1 MWIAR
6 EANPFGRLSIRNLLL
21 FVAAVCAAS
30 FAYILMAAPVTHA
43 ADVKWN
49 GDSLMYGKD
58 SYVRQA
64 DAPEGNSMGLEK
76 GTHLYTFTEDAPTN
90 GGAQKT
96 HFIYFAPSVDP
107 TKATS
112 ASYAVYDFTPPDIF
126 KNPTD
131 KKTISLSAKTAEDS
145 KTTSCAV
152 QGIGWIVCPVTD
164 FFAGAM
170 DWLFNI
176 LSGFLTVRPVQTSQ
190 TNSLYRAWSY
200 MRNFA
205 NVAFVISFLV
215 IIFSQVS
222 NIGISNYGIKKILP
236 RLVIAAVLVNISYWI
251 CAIAIDIS
259 NIVGYSIQD
268 IFISMRNGLVGTEG
282 NSWNVTSWRS
292 ITGFVLS
299 GGTALTALGIGTFS
313 ALAGAGGAIYLLLPI
328 LLGVLM
334 AVLVALL
341 VLAARQAIIT
351 ILVIVSPL
359 AFVAY
364 ILPNTEKYFKRW
376 HELGTTLLVMFPAFS
391 VVFGGAQLAGT
402 AIIQNADSIN
412 LLILGMAV
420 QVAPLA
426 ITPLL
431 MRVSG
436 SLLTKIAGVV
446 NNPKRGMVDRTR
458 NWANGRAE
466 DHKARNLGRTDLKRR
481 NFMARSAQAIDTRNR
496 KREGWRKANEAS
508 ADATW
513 ENSEEA
519 HKIHAAS
526 AKASL
531 RKSVG
536 ESAAEAHFE
545 ALRHSDASIQNLEL
559 QARANKLNVDLSK
572 AKVEADWSEMRAGN
586 SRSMVVPENLSVEA
600 LASYAHARNNMASSL
615 RDTSQEAELENL
627 RKRSAER
634 IYSKQFT
641 SDLLENKKTVDG
653 KELLAYSGGI
663 AGAEGE
669 STVLSG
675 AVKEFRSEYIERIG
689 EKQQLLKHFNL
700 ETPDIQKLALG
711 KNVTGERIEAD
722 GRVVKYEFKA
732 SDAYAREAAIDTQLK
747 TGSFSEVQKIISES
761 GEVVIERDASGKETG
776 RRQGT
781 TYGYRTSIKDV
792 IKEYKIDSKAVFLG
806 SQTINDIAHG
816 RIGGEEGL
824 NMAAARSISTG
835 KITKEDVSGMK
846 RAALERLYTVT
857 AEQTPEWSEA
867 KTAAERDAIKVK
879 FDTRMDALRKSAWSV
894 LNTPVLSRNAEQE
907 SIEVLRDVVN
917 KYGITSDD

>member
-43 ADVKWN
+43 ADVSWN

-64 DAPEGNSMGLEK
+64 DAPQDNSMGLEK

-90 GGAQKT
+90 GGPQKT

-131 KKTISLSAKTAEDS
+131 KKTISLAAKTAEDS

-176 LSGFLTVRPVQTSQ
+176 LSGFLTVRPVQTNQ

-222 NIGISNYGIKKILP
+222 NVGISNYGIKKILP

-259 NIVGYSIQD
+259 NIIGYSIQD

-299 GGTALTALGIGTFS
+299 GGTALTALGIGTYS

-436 SLLTKIAGVV
+436 SLLTRVAGLV

-458 NWANGRAE
+458 NWSQQRADE
-466 DHKARNLGRTDLKRR
+466 HKARQLASPANRRRDFLART
-481 NFMARSAQAIDTRNR
+481 AQSIDARNR
-496 KREGWRKANEAS
+496 KREGWKKANESMAE
-508 ADATW
+508 ARW
-513 ENSEEA
+513 ENSHDA
-519 HKIHAAS
+519 HEIHSAAMR
-526 AKASL
+526 ASL
-531 RKSVG
+531 VKSVG
-536 ESAAEAHFE
+536 ESAAEAQFE
-545 ALRHSDASIQNLEL
+545 ALKHSDASIQSLEI

-600 LASYAHARNNMASSL
+600 LAGFAHSRNNLARNL
-615 RDTSQEAELENL
+615 RETSQESELENL
-627 RKRSAER
+627 RKRSADR
-634 IYSKQFT
+634 VYNKQFT
-641 SDLLENKKTVDG
+641 GDLLENSKTIDG
-653 KELLAYSGGI
+653 KQLLAYGGGI
-663 AGAEGE
+663 AGSEGE

-675 AVKEFRSEYIERIG
+675 AVKEFRSEYIERIA

-700 ETPDIQKLALG
+700 ETPDVQKLALG

-722 GRVVKYEFKA
+722 GRVVRYEFKA
-732 SDAYAREAAIDTQLK
+732 DDAYAREAAIDTQLK

-761 GEVVIERDASGKETG
+761 GEVVIERDASGRETG

-824 NMAAARSISTG
+824 NMAAARSIYTG

-846 RAALERLYTVT
+846 RAALERLYKVT
-857 AEQTPEWSEA
+857 AEQTPEWSDA
-867 KTAAERDAIKVK
+867 RSDAERIVVKTK
-879 FDTRMDALRKSAWSV
+879 FDARMDALRKSAWSV
-894 LNTPVLSRNAEQE
+894 LNTPVLARNAEQE
-907 SIEVLRDVVN
+907 SIEVLQDVVN
-917 KYGITSDD
+917 RFGITSD